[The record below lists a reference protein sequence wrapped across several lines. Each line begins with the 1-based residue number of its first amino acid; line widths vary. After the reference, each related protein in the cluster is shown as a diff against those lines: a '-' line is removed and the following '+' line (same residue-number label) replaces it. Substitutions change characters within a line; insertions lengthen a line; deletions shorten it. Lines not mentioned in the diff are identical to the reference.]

1 MYILYKM
8 VNSKNTTRKNNGI
21 KQSATFN
28 DLTQWYIQCFENY
41 GFMILAK
48 KHGLHG
54 KINCYKKELLLLK
67 KALQA
72 KIINI
77 KDIDSKNDL
86 QIMSNYTSI
95 LIEQAFK
102 TL

>member
-1 MYILYKM
+1 M
-8 VNSKNTTRKNNGI
+8 VKTKKSISSKNSTRKNNGI

-28 DLTQWYIQCFENY
+28 DLTQWYIHCVQNY

-48 KHGLHG
+48 KHGLQN
-54 KINCYKKELLLLK
+54 KLNCYKRELLLLK
-67 KALQA
+67 QALQA
-72 KIINI
+72 KIMNI

-95 LIEQAFK
+95 LIEQASN